1 MRAGSTVT
9 AMARVVLIEDE
20 PDLRE
25 IVEYNLAQAGHRVLA
40 AASAEA
46 GLRLVRETLPDLV
59 LLDLMLPDRPGT
71 TVCTALKREPRT
83 QDIPIIIVTA
93 RGEEVDRIVGLELGA
108 DDYLV
113 KPFSIREL
121 VLRMSSVLRRG
132 EVKEPTALEIAELR
146 IDRDAHRVEVSRADV
161 SMTPLE
167 FKLLYTLIARR
178 EKVQTRSALLSDV
191 WQLDPGVSS
200 RTVDTHVKRLRDK
213 LGTAG
218 RFIQTVRGVG
228 YRFSERTGDGDVEA
242 DVEPAAG

>member
-1 MRAGSTVT
+1 MRAGPTVT

-25 IVEYNLAQAGHRVLA
+25 IVQYNLGQAGYRVQA
-40 AASAEA
+40 AGTAEA
-46 GLRLVRETLPDLV
+46 GLRLVRETLPDIV

-71 TVCTALKREPRT
+71 TVCTALKRDPRT
-83 QDIPIIIVTA
+83 QDVPIIIVTA
-93 RGEEVDRIVGLELGA
+93 KGEEVDRIVGLELGA

-113 KPFSIREL
+113 KPFSVREL

-132 EVKEPTALEIAELR
+132 EAKEPAAVEIAELR
-146 IDRDAHRVEVSRADV
+146 IDRDAHRVEVGSAEV
-161 SMTPLE
+161 PMTPLE
-167 FKLLYTLIARR
+167 FKLLFTLVARR
-178 EKVQTRSALLSDV
+178 EKVQMRSTLLSDV

-228 YRFSERTGDGDVEA
+228 YRFSERANEGD
-242 DVEPAAG
+242 